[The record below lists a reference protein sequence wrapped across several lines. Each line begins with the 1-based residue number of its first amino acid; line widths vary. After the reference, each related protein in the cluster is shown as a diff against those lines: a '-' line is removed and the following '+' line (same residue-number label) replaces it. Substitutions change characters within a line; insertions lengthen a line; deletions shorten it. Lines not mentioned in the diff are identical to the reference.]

1 MMKTNKLTIE
11 EQFLTIEQAKELK
24 EIGIDFSGAN
34 FGIYNFYD
42 SLPECEVTEIRKLC
56 KPLQEK
62 LVTETLSVVEIL
74 EMLPK
79 EIEDKSIIVRA
90 YEDRWVVEYKNHL
103 FIPVFSKSLLRDAL
117 FEMIKWLKT
126 NKLI

>member
-1 MMKTNKLTIE
+1 MSANNKLTISDE
-11 EQFLTIEQAKELK
+11 FLTIEQAKELK
-24 EIGIDFSGAN
+24 ELGVDFSGAN

-62 LVTETLSVVEIL
+62 LVTETLSVAEMI

-79 EIEDKSIIVRA
+79 SIEIKDVL
-90 YEDRWVVEYKNHL
+90 YELD
-103 FIPVFSKSLLRDAL
+103 
-117 FEMIKWLKT
+117 
-126 NKLI
+126 

>member
-1 MMKTNKLTIE
+1 MTTNNKLTISDE
-11 EQFLTIEQAKELK
+11 FLTIEQAKELK
-24 EIGIDFSGAN
+24 ELGVDFSGAN

-62 LVTETLSVVEIL
+62 LVTETLSVAEMM
-74 EMLPK
+74 EMLPSETCISLIK
-79 EIEDKSIIVRA
+79 DG
-90 YEDRWVVEYKNHL
+90 EYYIWSVLLENDICEQCSH
-103 FIPVFSKSLLRDAL
+103 LLRDAL
-117 FEMIKWLKT
+117 FEMLRYLKQ